1 MLFLIGARALRQC
14 LRLCAA
20 AGLALA
26 LLVAS
31 SAVSAHPV
39 PESQVWID
47 TTPAGLRLT
56 VLLPLNRLELAF
68 GAPLAQA
75 PEAVLSLH
83 GEALTQHLLQH
94 LGVRGDEQS
103 PGWTVRRPVL
113 TVQGSGAG
121 AELCAVI
128 EAQAPAGTDPRRAV
142 LFYDLITHEVRT
154 HRALVFLRNDWAA
167 GFASAAPLLLGELR
181 HGQARLAI
189 PLEPPQPGAAWRRLA
204 GAGMRHI
211 AEGTDHLLF
220 LLMLLL
226 VAPLTAQGG
235 RWQLARGTRQA
246 LAQLAKV
253 VTAFTLGH
261 SLTLALGS
269 SAVLQLPVQAV
280 EVAVA
285 LSIAVAA
292 LHALRPLF
300 ADAELVMALLFGL
313 IHGLAFSAS
322 LSGAGLTIW
331 QHVQALLAF
340 NLGIEAMQLM
350 LVALVVAPLLL
361 LQRAS
366 AGGYRR
372 LRQGAALLGL
382 ALALLWAA
390 ERAGLMGD
398 SGPPMVSAVPPVD
411 VAALA

>member
-1 MLFLIGARALRQC
+1 MLFVIGAVALRHC
-14 LRLCAA
+14 CRLRAA

-26 LLVAS
+26 LLVAA

-56 VLLPLNRLELAF
+56 VMLPLNRLELAF

-75 PEAVLSLH
+75 PEAVLSQH
-83 GEALTQHLLQH
+83 GETLTRYLLQH
-94 LGVRGDEQS
+94 VGVRGDEQS
-103 PGWTVRRPVL
+103 TGWTLRRPTL
-113 TVQGSGAG
+113 TVQGAGAG
-121 AELCAVI
+121 AELCAVL

-181 HGQARLAI
+181 HEQAMLAI
-189 PLEPPQPGAAWRRLA
+189 HLAPPQPGAAWRRLA
-204 GAGMRHI
+204 WAGMQHI
-211 AEGTDHLLF
+211 AEGMDHLLF

-226 VAPLTAQGG
+226 VAPLSAQGG
-235 RWQLARGTRQA
+235 RWQLARGTQQS
-246 LAQLAKV
+246 LLQLAKV
-253 VTAFTLGH
+253 VTAFTAGH

-269 SAVLQLPVQAV
+269 SGVLQLPVQAV

-300 ADAELVMALLFGL
+300 ADAELVMAVLFGL
-313 IHGLAFSAS
+313 VHGLAFSAS

-331 QHVQALLAF
+331 QHAQALLAF
-340 NLGIEAMQLM
+340 NLGIEAMQLI

-361 LQRAS
+361 VQRAS

-372 LRQGAALLGL
+372 LRQGAALVGL
-382 ALALLWAA
+382 AMALLWAA
-390 ERAGLMGD
+390 ERAGLAD
-398 SGPPMVSAVPPVD
+398 EFDRLSLS
-411 VAALA
+411 VAPLPGVETRV